1 MGRHPAAVVGH
12 QDTAGRPQRALGRRP
27 GRGGVGP
34 AVPGVQP
41 GHRPAGGPDPD
52 LARRAAAQR
61 HPNHFHVPAE
71 QVAQPRAVA
80 VVAERRD
87 QHHIRAAQPRRQAR
101 GQHRGQ
107 PGASGP
113 VPLPVAV
120 DHRDRGVRGQ
130 PLGRP
135 VQVHVEQRVA
145 DDHQRAALHADS
157 GSVIRCTRAAS
168 TAASTAAHSM

>member
-1 MGRHPAAVVGH
+1 MPPADRSARS
-12 QDTAGRPQRALGRRP
+12 TAGPAGAA
-27 GRGGVGP
+27 VGP
-34 AVPGVQP
+34 AVPGVEP
-41 GHRPAGGPDPD
+41 GHRPAGGADPD
-52 LARRAAAQR
+52 LARRAAVQR
-61 HPNHFHVPAE
+61 HPHHLDVPAQ

-87 QHHIRAAQPRRQAR
+87 QHHIRVDQGR

-107 PGASGP
+107 SGASGP

-157 GSVIRCTRAAS
+157 GSVTRCARLAS